1 MSDCIER
8 INMQNGINEDTNRA
22 YEVLAA
28 FKPMLG
34 KRKHVDIDLSL

>member
-8 INMQNGINEDTNRA
+8 INMQNSITEKKHRA
-22 YEVLAA
+22 YEILEA